1 VTRAAVGFGGNV
13 GRPDLA
19 FARALARLEAEPG
32 MRVVARSRLYESEP
46 WGRTDQP
53 PFLNA
58 AAIVET
64 AASPAALH
72 EVLREEER
80 AAGRERGGE
89 KWAPR
94 TLDLDI
100 LWFGDEVS
108 DDPEL
113 QLPHPGL
120 AERSFV
126 LEPLAE
132 IAPEWRHPRTA
143 ASATEMLATL
153 RAAGR
158 ASACERTPV
167 LLGEPLG
174 ALPCRR

>member
-1 VTRAAVGFGGNV
+1 MTRAAVGFGGNV

-19 FARALARLEAEPG
+19 FARAVARLEAEPG
-32 MRVVARSRLYESEP
+32 MRVVARSRLWESEA

-58 AAIVET
+58 AALIET
-64 AASPAALH
+64 SASPAELH
-72 EVLREEER
+72 EVLRDEER
-80 AAGRERGGE
+80 AAGRVRAGERWG
-89 KWAPR
+89 PR

-100 LWFGDEVS
+100 LWFGDQGS

-113 QLPHPGL
+113 VLPHPRL

-132 IAPEWRHPRTA
+132 IAPDWRHPRTG
-143 ASATEMLATL
+143 ASAAEMLAAL
-153 RAAGR
+153 RAAGQ

>member
-1 VTRAAVGFGGNV
+1 
-13 GRPDLA
+13 
-19 FARALARLEAEPG
+19 
-32 MRVVARSRLYESEP
+32 MRVVARSRLWESEP

-58 AAIVET
+58 AALVET
-64 AASPAALH
+64 SASPSELH
-72 EVLREEER
+72 EVLRDEER
-80 AAGRERGGE
+80 AAGRERDGQRWG
-89 KWAPR
+89 PR

-108 DDPEL
+108 EDPEL

-120 AERSFV
+120 PERSFV

-132 IAPEWRHPRTA
+132 IAPDWRHPRTGVTA
-143 ASATEMLATL
+143 AEMLAAL

-158 ASACERTPV
+158 ASACARTLV

-174 ALPCRR
+174 APPCRR